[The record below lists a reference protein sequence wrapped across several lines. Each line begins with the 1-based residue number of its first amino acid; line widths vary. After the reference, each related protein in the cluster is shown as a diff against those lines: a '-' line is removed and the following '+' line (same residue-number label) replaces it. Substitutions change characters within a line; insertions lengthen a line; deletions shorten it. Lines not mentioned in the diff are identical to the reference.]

1 MQREQKPIIIVH
13 ERRFDF
19 VLHLVRLAAELRAVV
34 SHLNRLPVLILPFV
48 RDLAALRLP
57 LPHVTDFKQSGN
69 FPVPGVADRFNL
81 AIRIEAIRFGDLVEN
96 WRALLRPGSS
106 SQDQHHAKK
115 QATTPY

>member
-1 MQREQKPIIIVH
+1 VVD

-69 FPVPGVADRFNL
+69 FPVPGVADRFYL
-81 AIRIEAIRFGDLVEN
+81 SVRIKAICFCDIFNN
-96 WRALLRPGSS
+96 WVALLRTGCSS
-106 SQDQHHAKK
+106 MDQSPISHK
-115 QATTPY
+115 TDDG